1 MSAVIR
7 IADAKGRVILPGF
20 ANATVI
26 VEACSPNEYRI
37 RKAEVIPAD
46 EAILTEDQMPVRLS
60 KRDAGSVLKSLE
72 KPPRPNAAA
81 RRAAKRFKEK
91 YG

>member
-37 RKAEVIPAD
+37 RKAQVIPAD
-46 EAILTEDQMPVRLS
+46 DVVLTEEYMPVPLS
-60 KRDAGSVLKSLE
+60 KRDARSLLKSLE

-81 RRAAKRFKEK
+81 RRAAKRFKENH
-91 YG
+91 G

>member
-37 RKAEVIPAD
+37 RKAEVIPVDDAYW
-46 EAILTEDQMPVRLS
+46 TEEHIPVHLS
-60 KRDAGSVLKSLE
+60 ERDGRSVLKSLE

-81 RRAAKRFKEK
+81 RRAARRFKENH
-91 YG
+91 G

>member
-37 RKAEVIPAD
+37 RKAEVIAAD
-46 EAILTEDQMPVRLS
+46 DMYLTEEHMPVSLS
-60 KRDAGSVLKSLE
+60 ERDARSVLKSLE

-81 RRAAKRFKEK
+81 RRAAKRFREK
-91 YG
+91 HG